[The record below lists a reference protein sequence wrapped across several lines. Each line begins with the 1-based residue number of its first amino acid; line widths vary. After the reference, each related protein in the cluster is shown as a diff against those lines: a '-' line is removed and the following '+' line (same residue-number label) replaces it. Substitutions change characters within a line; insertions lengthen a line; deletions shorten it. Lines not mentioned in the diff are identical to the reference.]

1 MIRHWKVNN
10 FKSIRYEM
18 DYLEFAPIT
27 LFAGANSSGKSS
39 VLQSIMVLMQ
49 TIASRVDASLLL
61 NGELLS
67 LGTVKDVWHNGNLRV
82 RNSTV
87 SLDYAIE
94 MDDPDV
100 DDGRLQFEFLFMPVE
115 DTKVRLYQSICRRQY
130 SPDSA
135 PIEVIAELYDY
146 DYRLTRVHG
155 VVQNEISEEIRHA
168 GFILRDKLI
177 EGAVTTMEGL
187 FPSFVYLSVDR
198 TREDLNWDIALVDP
212 NDPRITAEDLKASI
226 DNNYQKVL
234 KKAAKKLGLPDVYE
248 RGQHNRE
255 RMLIHNLGDYREW
268 FGSLPNRVVVALQE
282 YLRKELKELLVTDE
296 VLWPIR
302 FVDTARARFENF
314 FLHNIRYLSANRMA
328 PTVIF
333 SPDISSQWSEVG
345 INGANVAS
353 ALQTY
358 GFHSITWYDPLELE
372 NRETS
377 LFEAVATWLQFLGII
392 DDVHTED
399 RGKLGTMLTIR
410 MGGIDQALDLTSV
423 GFGTSQILP
432 IIVQGLLTPP
442 GGVFIVE
449 QPEVHLHPSVQ
460 AQLALFFVAL
470 TRAGVQ
476 CIIET
481 HSEHLVNQ
489 FRVFI
494 AGRKHMPNDQIKIYF
509 AERDREIGTYFHE
522 IELDR
527 RGNIKNWPRGFVDES
542 VRQAEIMLEAILSEE
557 E

>member
-1 MIRHWKVNN
+1 MIRNWKVSN
-10 FKSIRYEM
+10 FKSIKSEM

-49 TIASRVDASLLL
+49 TIAGRIDGSLLL

-67 LGTVKDVWHNGNLRV
+67 LGTVKDVWHNGTLGV
-82 RNSTV
+82 RNSPV
-87 SLDYAIE
+87 YLDYAIE

-100 DDGRLQFEFLFMPVE
+100 DDGRLQFEFSFVPVE
-115 DTKVRLYQSICRRQY
+115 DTKVKLCHSFCQRQY
-130 SPDSA
+130 SPDAA
-135 PIEVIAELYDY
+135 PVSLTATLHNY
-146 DYRLTRVHG
+146 DYRLTEVHESL
-155 VVQNEISEEIRHA
+155 QDEISGEMRHA
-168 GFILRDKLI
+168 GLILRGRLI
-177 EGAVTTMEGL
+177 ENTALAMEGL
-187 FPSFVYLSVDR
+187 FPSIAYLSVDR
-198 TREDLNWDIALVDP
+198 TREDLNWDMALVDP
-212 NDPRITAEDLKASI
+212 NDPRITAEDLEFLIENK
-226 DNNYQKVL
+226 YQKIL
-234 KKAAKKLGLPDVYE
+234 KKAAKGLGLPDVYE
-248 RGQHNRE
+248 RGQHNKE
-255 RMLIHNLGDYREW
+255 RMLIQTLGDYREW
-268 FGSLPNRVVVALQE
+268 FGSLPNRVVITLQE
-282 YLRKELKELLVTDE
+282 YLRKELKELLITDE
-296 VLWPIR
+296 VPWRIK
-302 FVDTARARFENF
+302 FVDTARARFETF
-314 FLHNIRYLSANRMA
+314 FLQNVRYLSANRMA
-328 PTVIF
+328 PTVVF

-353 ALQTY
+353 ALQAY
-358 GFHSITWYDPLELE
+358 GVHPITWYDPLELE

-377 LFEAVATWLQFLGII
+377 LFEAVTTWLQFLGII
-392 DDVHTED
+392 DGVHTED

-410 MGGIDQALDLTSV
+410 IGGIDQDLDLTSV

-460 AQLALFFVAL
+460 AQLALFFMAL

-494 AGRKHMPNDQIKIYF
+494 AGRKHMPEDQIKIYF
-509 AERDREIGTYFHE
+509 AERDREIGTYFRK

-527 RGNIKNWPRGFVDES
+527 GGNIKNWPRGFVDES
-542 VRQAEIMLEAILSEE
+542 VRQAELMLEAILSEGE
-557 E
+557 